1 MARNYKEEWEEV
13 RKKLI
18 TYTNDTTIN
27 YQYGTIKKD
36 NRTKITTKIKDNK
49 TENTTKD
56 DWDKAIK
63 IFQDRLYSYFFK
75 PILEIITMEYQQ
87 GEGFAAVTLECSL
100 IEMLQA
106 FKEGKIF
113 KHDNPD
119 SSKYEYKDSG
129 EMFKRFLK
137 DANISSS
144 LTRNEDLRTRFYSE
158 VRCGLM
164 HVARTN
170 GDWTINIVSEE
181 CCCEEKSKE
190 DTLRADL
197 NRYKNIYEDS
207 NPLLEEKEGG
217 EAIENTFTGRDFI
230 EEVIIDSIN
239 KKKVYRT
246 ILFFK
251 LIKYVKEYC
260 KDLKEENENGKELR
274 RNFARCMDHLFDFKP
289 ADGEEW
295 WNSN

>member
-1 MARNYKEEWEEV
+1 MKANNKQKQTEGKKSYKELWGEV
-13 RKKLI
+13 RGQLI
-18 TYTNDTTIN
+18 AHTSDSEIG
-27 YQYGTIKKD
+27 YQYGTIEKND
-36 NRTKITTKIKDNK
+36 RREVTTKN
-49 TENTTKD
+49 
-56 DWDKAIK
+56 DWDSAIK
-63 IFQDRLYSYFFK
+63 IFQERLYSYFFK
-75 PILEIITMEYQQ
+75 PILEIITMEYNQ

-137 DANISSS
+137 DANISYS
-144 LTRNEDLRTRFYSE
+144 LTNDEELCKTFYSE

-164 HVARTN
+164 HAARTN

-181 CCCEEKSKE
+181 CCCEEKSKK
-190 DTLRADL
+190 DKLGAKL
-197 NRYKNIYEDS
+197 KRYKNIYKDS
-207 NPLLEEKEGG
+207 NPLLEEKKEG
-217 EAIENTFTGRDFI
+217 EAIENSFTGSDFI

-289 ADGEEW
+289 ADGGEW